1 LASFFKAISDLPLDE
16 GPILRVRAP
25 RVLHDRSY
33 REHVAYDLG
42 NPELDGIV
50 QDLVARASE
59 HGNGDLIAE
68 MLTTALKLHRD
79 GAPRGDLKLINT
91 ALKEMRYSM
100 LVFRRH
106 DEPKVTM
113 YGSARLGE
121 GSDDYR
127 LAEDFARIMAER
139 NWGVIT
145 GAGPGIMEA
154 GNRGAGPENSYGVNI
169 RLPFEASANQY
180 VLPERTVNFK
190 YFFTRKLGFVKES
203 HAFALFP
210 GGFGTLD
217 ETFEL
222 LTLIQTGKSD
232 LHPIVLLEAEGSGY
246 WQPMI
251 DFATEVLVAKGLI
264 SPLDLDLFMYT
275 TDAVAAADEIC
286 RFYANYHSQ
295 RYVDGTL
302 VLRMATAPSPELL
315 ERLNDEFS
323 DIVVSGRI
331 EHIDA
336 TPAEVRDQDALD
348 MDRIALHF
356 DRRQFG
362 ALRRLVDTL
371 NETVVAAREVHPPSP
386 FTSEQADREW

>member
-1 LASFFKAISDLPLDE
+1 M
-16 GPILRVRAP
+16 P
-25 RVLHDRSY
+25 RRRSGGSVSV
-33 REHVAYDLG
+33 VAYDLG
-42 NPELDGIV
+42 NPELDATIR
-50 QDLVARASE
+50 DLVAQASE
-59 HGNGDLIAE
+59 NPNSDLITE
-68 MLTTALKLHRD
+68 MLTTVLKLHRD
-79 GAPRGDLKLINT
+79 SAPRGDLKLVNT

-121 GSDDYR
+121 GTADYL
-127 LAEDFARIMAER
+127 LAEKFAAKMVER
-139 NWGVIT
+139 KWGVIT

-154 GNRGAGPENSYGVNI
+154 GNKGAGPENSYGVNI

-180 VLPERTVNFK
+180 VLAERTVNFK

-232 LHPIVLLEAEGSGY
+232 LHPIVMLESEGTGY
-246 WQPMI
+246 WQPLI
-251 DFATEVLVAKGLI
+251 DFATDVLVAKGLI
-264 SPLDLDLFMYT
+264 SERDLDLFSFT
-275 TDAVAAADEIC
+275 SDPVEAADEIC

-295 RYVDGTL
+295 RYVDGRL
-302 VLRMATAPSPELL
+302 VLRLAVPPSPELL
-315 ERLNDEFS
+315 ERLNDEFA
-323 DIVVSGRI
+323 DIVVTGQI
-331 EHIDA
+331 ETIEP
-336 TPAEVRDQDALD
+336 TPAEVRDNDALD
-348 MDRIALHF
+348 KARIGFHF

-362 ALRRLVDTL
+362 SLRRLLDIL
-371 NETVVAAREVHPPSP
+371 NEQAATPDEVHPPSP
-386 FTSEQADREW
+386 FTDEQADREW